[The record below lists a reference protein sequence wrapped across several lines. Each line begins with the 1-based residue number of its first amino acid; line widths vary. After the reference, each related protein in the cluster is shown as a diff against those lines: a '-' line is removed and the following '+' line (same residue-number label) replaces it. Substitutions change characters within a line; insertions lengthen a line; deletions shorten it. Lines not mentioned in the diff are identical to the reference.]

1 MIAIY
6 KRDLKSFFHSF
17 IGWLFVAATLFM
29 MGIYFTVFNMLA
41 GYPTISYVLQSI
53 VFLFIITIPIL
64 TMRSLSEDRKYKTDQ
79 LILTAPVSVGRIVI
93 GKYLALVTVLAIP
106 TVIIGLTP
114 LALMQAGEFQIGIS
128 YSSLLGFFLYGCLAL
143 AIGLF
148 LSSLTDSVVIAA
160 VLTLVVLFL
169 GYIMSGL
176 CSILSSSG
184 TTMFADIVSKILY
197 CFDMVSR
204 FDILSGGYF
213 QIEAVAYYITL
224 TAFVLFCTTQSIQKR
239 RYSVSGKG
247 IKLGAY
253 SVGTILVMAAL
264 VIAVNLGLNYVPD
277 QYTSF
282 DVTANKIY
290 TLTDDTKEML
300 SNLTD
305 DITIYV
311 LTEESSKDE
320 DLDKTLTQM
329 ENLSAYIT
337 VEYVSPVANPKF
349 YYNYTSD
356 EPTDNSLIVVGPKNS
371 TVVDYNAIYA
381 YEMNYTS
388 YSYEITGYDGEGQLA
403 SAIAYVTTEN
413 IPKFYMISGHG
424 ELEFEDT
431 FLNALTKENV
441 TYEDLTLYSVNE
453 IPDDAQGIII
463 NAPTSDFSSDDADKV
478 IAYLEKGGNA
488 FLLPTFTEESMD
500 NFESILDYYGV
511 SVVDGMI
518 VEGDRDYYY
527 QSPYYLFPEI
537 AYDEVTQRIMDG
549 AVFAPLSRG
558 LSYDEETQGVYYT
571 PLLTTSDS
579 AFSKVDIS
587 NPEDYRKSE
596 NDIDGPFTISLRA
609 EKTTDS
615 GDISQAFIVANESM
629 FTTVADDMVPGYNI
643 KLFSSMISSLAEHE
657 NSVSIP
663 AKSFEISNIIFNAK
677 TIYMV
682 GVTAI
687 FILPMGSLIAGL
699 AIWLSRRKK

>member
-213 QIEAVAYYITL
+213 QIEAEAYYITL

>member
-6 KRDLKSFFHSF
+6 KRELKSFFHSF
-17 IGWLFVAATLFM
+17 IGWLFVAANLFI

-53 VFLFIITIPIL
+53 VFLFIITIPVL
-64 TMRSLSEDRKYKTDQ
+64 TMRSLSEERKYKTDQ
-79 LILTAPVSVGRIVI
+79 LILTAPVSVGKIVM

-106 TVIIGLTP
+106 TIVIGLTP

-148 LSSLTDSVVIAA
+148 LSSLTESVVIAA

-169 GYIMSGL
+169 GYIMSGI

-184 TTMFADIVSKILY
+184 TTALAEILSKVLY

-204 FDILSGGYF
+204 FDMLSSGYF

-224 TAFVLFCTTQSIQKR
+224 TAFVLFCTAQSIQKR

-247 IKLGAY
+247 FKLGAY
-253 SVGTILVMAAL
+253 SIVGILVMGVL
-264 VIAVNLGLNYVPD
+264 TIAVNLGLNYVPD

-290 TLTDDTKEML
+290 TLTDDTKEMI

-311 LTEESSKDE
+311 LTEEASKDE

-329 ENLSAYIT
+329 EGLSKHIK
-337 VEYVSPVANPKF
+337 VEYISPVANPKF
-349 YYNYTSD
+349 YYNYTNE
-356 EPTDNSLIVVGPKNS
+356 EPSNNSLIVTGPQNS
-371 TVVDYNAIYA
+371 TVVDYNTIYA
-381 YEMNYTS
+381 YDMNYTT
-388 YSYEITGYDGEGQLA
+388 YSYEVSGYDGEGQLA
-403 SAIAYVTTEN
+403 SAIAYVTTED
-413 IPKFYMISGHG
+413 IPKFYIIAGHG
-424 ELEFEDT
+424 ELGFEDT

-441 TYEDLTLYSVNE
+441 TYEDLTLYSVDE
-453 IPDDAQGIII
+453 IPADAQGIII
-463 NAPTSDFSSDDADKV
+463 NAPTSDFSSEDADKV
-478 IAYLEKGGNA
+478 IAYLEQGGNA

-500 NFESILDYYGV
+500 NFERILDYYGV

-518 VEGDRDYYY
+518 VEGDREYYY
-527 QSPYYLFPEI
+527 QSPYYLFPDI

-558 LSYDEETQGVYYT
+558 LSYDEATEGVYYT

-579 AFSKVDIS
+579 SFSKVDIS
-587 NPEDYRKSE
+587 NPEDYHKAA

-615 GDISQAFIVANESM
+615 GEISQALIVANESM

-643 KLFSSMISSLAEHE
+643 KLFCSMISSLAEHE
-657 NSVSIP
+657 NSIAIP
-663 AKSFEISNIIFNAK
+663 AKSFEIANLVFSAK
-677 TIYMV
+677 TAYLV
-682 GVTAI
+682 GVIAI
-687 FILPMGSLIAGL
+687 FILPIGALAAGL
-699 AIWLSRRKK
+699 IIWLSRRKK

>member
-79 LILTAPVSVGRIVI
+79 LILTAPVSVGRIVM

-106 TVIIGLTP
+106 TVVIGLTP
-114 LALMQAGEFQIGIS
+114 LALMRAGEFQIGIS
-128 YSSLLGFFLYGCLAL
+128 YASLLGFFLYGCLAL

-184 TTMFADIVSKILY
+184 TTMFADIMSKLLY

-204 FDILSGGYF
+204 FDMLCSGYL

-224 TAFVLFCTTQSIQKR
+224 TAFVLFCTAQSIQKR

-253 SVGTILVMAAL
+253 SVITILVMAVL
-264 VIAVNLGLNYVPD
+264 TIAVNLGLNYVPD

-290 TLTDDTKEML
+290 TLTDDTKEMV
-300 SNLTD
+300 SSLTD
-305 DITIYV
+305 DIAIYV
-311 LTEESSKDE
+311 LAEEASKDE

-329 ENLSAYIT
+329 EGLSDHIK

-349 YYNYTSD
+349 YYNYTSE
-356 EPTDNSLIVVGPKNS
+356 EPMNNSLIVVGPVNS
-371 TVVDYNAIYA
+371 IVVDYNSIYA
-381 YEMNYTS
+381 YEMDYTS

-403 SAIAYVTTEN
+403 SAIAYVTAED
-413 IPKFYMISGHG
+413 IPKFYIIAGHG
-424 ELEFEDT
+424 ELGFEDT

-441 TYEDLTLYSVNE
+441 TYEDLTLYSVDE
-453 IPDDAQGIII
+453 IPADAQGIII
-463 NAPTSDFSSDDADKV
+463 NAPTSDFSEDDADKV
-478 IAYLEKGGNA
+478 IAYLEQGGNA
-488 FLLPTFTEESMD
+488 FLMPTFTEESMD
-500 NFESILDYYGV
+500 SFERILDYYGV

-518 VEGDRDYYY
+518 VEGDREYYY
-527 QSPYYLFPEI
+527 QSPYYIFPEI
-537 AYDEVTQRIMDG
+537 AYDEVTQRVADG

-558 LSYDEETQGVYYT
+558 LSYDEATDGVYYT
-571 PLLTTSDS
+571 PLLTTSGS
-579 AFSKVDIS
+579 AFSKVNVS
-587 NPEDYRKSE
+587 NVEDYSKSSD
-596 NDIDGPFTISLRA
+596 DIDGPFVISLRA
-609 EKTTDS
+609 EKTTAQ
-615 GDISQAFIVANESM
+615 GELSQALIVANESM

-643 KLFSSMISSLAEHE
+643 KLFSSMISSLADHE
-657 NSVSIP
+657 SSVAIP
-663 AKSFEISNIIFNAK
+663 AKSFEIGNLIFSAQ
-677 TIYMV
+677 TVYLV
-682 GVTAI
+682 GVIAV
-687 FILPMGSLIAGL
+687 FILPIGALAAGL
-699 AIWLSRRKK
+699 IICLSRRKK

>member
-17 IGWLFVAATLFM
+17 VGWLFVAATLFM

-79 LILTAPVSVGRIVI
+79 LILTAPVSVGRIVM

-106 TVIIGLTP
+106 TIVIGLTP

-148 LSSLTDSVVIAA
+148 LSSLTESVVIAA

-184 TTMFADIVSKILY
+184 TTLLADILSKILY

-204 FDILSGGYF
+204 FDMLSSGYF
-213 QIEAVAYYITL
+213 QIEAVAYYVTL
-224 TAFVLFCTTQSIQKR
+224 TAFVLFCTAQFIQKR

-253 SVGTILVMAAL
+253 SVATILVMAAL

-290 TLTDDTKEML
+290 TLTDDTKEMV
-300 SNLTD
+300 SNLAE

-311 LTEESSKDE
+311 LAEEASKDE
-320 DLDKTLTQM
+320 DLDTTLTQL
-329 ENLSAYIT
+329 EGLSGHIK

-349 YYNYTSD
+349 YYNYTSE
-356 EPTDNSLIVVGPKNS
+356 EPTDNSLIVVGPDNS
-371 TVVDYNAIYA
+371 TVVDYNSIYA
-381 YEMNYTS
+381 YELNYNT

-403 SAIAYVTTEN
+403 SAISYVLTED
-413 IPKFYMISGHG
+413 IPKFYIIAGHG

-441 TYEDLTLYSVNE
+441 TYEELTLYSVDE
-453 IPDDAQGIII
+453 IPADAQGVII
-463 NAPTSDFSSDDADKV
+463 NAPTSDFSEDDADKV
-478 IAYLEKGGNA
+478 IAYLEQGGSA

-500 NFESILDYYGV
+500 NFERILDFYEV
-511 SVVDGMI
+511 SLVDGII
-518 VEGDRDYYY
+518 VEGDRNYYY

-537 AYDEVTQRIMDG
+537 AYDEVTQRVLDG

-558 LSYDEETQGVYYT
+558 LSYDDETEGIYYT
-571 PLLTTSDS
+571 PLLTTSENS
-579 AFSKVDIS
+579 FSKVDIYEAE
-587 NPEDYRKSE
+587 NYNKSE
-596 NDIDGPFTISLRA
+596 NDIDGPFAISLRA
-609 EKTTDS
+609 EKTTDQ
-615 GDISQAFIVANESM
+615 GEISQALIVANESM

-643 KLFSSMISSLAEHE
+643 KLFCSMISSLADHE
-657 NSVSIP
+657 RSIAIP
-663 AKSFEISNIIFNAK
+663 AKSFEIGNLIFSAQSV
-677 TIYMV
+677 YLV
-682 GVTAI
+682 GAIAI
-687 FILPMGSLIAGL
+687 FILPIGLLIAGL
-699 AIWLSRRKK
+699 VIWLRRRKK

>member
-6 KRDLKSFFHSF
+6 KRDLRSFFHSF

-79 LILTAPVSVGRIVI
+79 LILTAPVSVGRIVM

-106 TVIIGLTP
+106 TVVIGLTP

-128 YSSLLGFFLYGCLAL
+128 YSSLFGFFLYGCLAL

-184 TTMFADIVSKILY
+184 TTVFAEIVSKILR

-204 FDILSGGYF
+204 FDMLSSGYF

-224 TAFVLFCTTQSIQKR
+224 TAFVLFCTAQSIQKR

-253 SVGTILVMAAL
+253 SVATILVMAVL
-264 VIAVNLGLNYVPD
+264 TIAVNLGLNYVPD

-282 DVTANKIY
+282 DVTSNKIY

-305 DITIYV
+305 DVTIYV
-311 LTEESSKDE
+311 LAEEASKDE

-329 ENLSAYIT
+329 EGLSDHIK
-337 VEYVSPVANPKF
+337 VEYVSPVTNPKF
-349 YYNYTSD
+349 YYNYTSE
-356 EPTDNSLIVVGPKNS
+356 EPTNNSLIVVGPANS
-371 TVVDYNAIYA
+371 TVVDYNSIYA

-403 SAIAYVTTEN
+403 SAIAYVTTED
-413 IPKFYMISGHG
+413 IPKFYIIAGHG
-424 ELEFEDT
+424 ELGFEET

-441 TYEDLTLYSVNE
+441 TYEELTLYSVDE
-453 IPDDAQGIII
+453 IPADAQGVII
-463 NAPTSDFSSDDADKV
+463 NAPTSDFSEDDADKI
-478 IAYLEKGGNA
+478 IAYLEQGGNA

-500 NFESILDYYGV
+500 NFERILDYYGV

-518 VEGDRDYYY
+518 VEGDREYYY

-537 AYDEVTQRIMDG
+537 AYDEVTQRVVDG

-558 LSYDEETQGVYYT
+558 LSYDEATDGVYYT

-579 AFSKVDIS
+579 SFSKVNVS
-587 NPEDYRKSE
+587 NVEDYSKSAD
-596 NDIDGPFTISLRA
+596 DIDGPFVISLRA
-609 EKTTDS
+609 EKTTDQ
-615 GDISQAFIVANESM
+615 GELSQALIVANESM

-643 KLFSSMISSLAEHE
+643 KLFGSMISSLADHE
-657 NSVSIP
+657 SSVAIP
-663 AKSFEISNIIFNAK
+663 AKNFEIGNLVFRAQAV
-677 TIYMV
+677 YLV
-682 GVTAI
+682 GVIAV
-687 FILPMGSLIAGL
+687 FILPIGALAAGL
-699 AIWLSRRKK
+699 IICLSRRKK

>member
-1 MIAIY
+1 MTAIY
-6 KRDLKSFFHSF
+6 KRDLRSFFHSF
-17 IGWLFVAATLFM
+17 VGWLFVAATLFM

-79 LILTAPVSVGRIVI
+79 LILTAPVSVGRIVM

-184 TTMFADIVSKILY
+184 TTMFADIMSKLLY

-204 FDILSGGYF
+204 FDMLCSGYL

-224 TAFVLFCTTQSIQKR
+224 TAFVLFCTAQSIQKR

-253 SVGTILVMAAL
+253 SVVTILAMAVL
-264 VIAVNLGLNYVPD
+264 TIAVNLGLNYVPD

-290 TLTDDTKEML
+290 TLTDDTKKMV
-300 SNLTD
+300 SGLTD

-311 LTEESSKDE
+311 LAEEASKDE

-329 ENLSAYIT
+329 EGLSDHIK

-349 YYNYTSD
+349 YYNYTSE
-356 EPTDNSLIVVGPKNS
+356 EPENNSLIVVGPVNS
-371 TVVDYNAIYA
+371 TVVDYNSIYA
-381 YEMNYTS
+381 YEMNYVS

-403 SAIAYVTTEN
+403 SAIAYVTTED
-413 IPKFYMISGHG
+413 IPKFYIIAGHG
-424 ELEFEDT
+424 ELGFEDT

-441 TYEDLTLYSVNE
+441 TYEDLTLYSVDE
-453 IPDDAQGIII
+453 IPADAQGIII
-463 NAPTSDFSSDDADKV
+463 NAPTSDFSEDDADKI
-478 IAYLEKGGNA
+478 IAYLEQGGNA

-500 NFESILDYYGV
+500 SFERILDYYGV

-518 VEGDRDYYY
+518 VEGDREYYY
-527 QSPYYLFPEI
+527 QSPYYLFPDI
-537 AYDEVTQRIMDG
+537 SYDEVTQRVADG

-558 LSYDEETQGVYYT
+558 LSYDEATDGVYYT

-579 AFSKVDIS
+579 AFSKVNVS
-587 NPEDYRKSE
+587 NVEDYSKSPD
-596 NDIDGPFTISLRA
+596 DIDGPFVISLRA
-609 EKTTDS
+609 EKTTDQ
-615 GDISQAFIVANESM
+615 GELSQALIVANESM

-643 KLFSSMISSLAEHE
+643 KLFSSMISSLADHE
-657 NSVSIP
+657 SSVAIP
-663 AKSFEISNIIFNAK
+663 AKSFEIGNLVFSAQAV
-677 TIYMV
+677 YLV
-682 GVTAI
+682 GVMAV
-687 FILPMGSLIAGL
+687 FVLPIGALGAGL
-699 AIWLSRRKK
+699 IICLSRRKK